1 MSGCALLAEM
11 TENLFIHMR
20 AIRKITIHQDNRA
33 ARSIVDHMRDH
44 RGARTPRPELAER
57 LAREHTLGLAA
68 HVEQHGDFLD
78 ATTTTERVLRRMES
92 AWMSKSTG
100 RCPHPRS

>member
-11 TENLFIHMR
+11 TENMFIHMR
-20 AIRKITIHQDNRA
+20 AIRKITIHQDDRA
-33 ARSIVDHMRDH
+33 ARSIVDHMRII
-44 RGARTPRPELAER
+44 GALEGPDPELAEQ

-78 ATTTTERVLRRMES
+78 TAQDER
-92 AWMSKSTG
+92 G
-100 RCPHPRS
+100 I